1 MSTSAPVEISAGS
14 RSATSCAIGKL
25 RVWSAASGSGD
36 GAGLPPCWQAD
47 SSTTATRIRPDVRTR
62 EGYSRIADGC
72 PTISSRLYVS
82 DTDAISGDA
91 GNRGLWPARL
101 VRLGD
106 RAGDRVPDPAL
117 GNSRLGHA
125 PPDLV
130 RARVRRRRHRQHAGR
145 HPPWLARRRAAP
157 QPPLP

>member
-14 RSATSCAIGKL
+14 RSAMSCAIGKL

-36 GAGLPPCWQAD
+36 GAGLPPCWHAD
-47 SSTTATRIRPDVRTR
+47 SSTAATRIRPGFRTR
-62 EGYSRIADGC
+62 EGYNRTADED

-82 DTDAISGDA
+82 NTEAISGDA
-91 GNRGLWPARL
+91 GKRGLWPARL

-117 GNSRLGHA
+117 GNSRVGHA
-125 PPDLV
+125 HPDLV
-130 RARVRRRRHRQHAGR
+130 RACVRLGRHREHAGR
-145 HPPWLARRRAAP
+145 HA
-157 QPPLP
+157 